1 MYFKENIWGIGAK
14 YLLHS
19 FAKENISKITKK
31 TWGRAFQRK
40 GIWILQEIL
49 SENQVVKKHNQ
60 TSALLTFS
68 AQLPLNIAQCILE
81 YQINPFLI
89 FTARNFYLKR
99 IKKGFTRKDLCEVS
113 QRFFHTRFEFF
124 WHTSWFV
131 NTKKLC

>member
-60 TSALLTFS
+60 TSALLIFFS
-68 AQLPLNIAQCILE
+68 TASIE
-81 YQINPFLI
+81 YC
-89 FTARNFYLKR
+89 TMYSR
-99 IKKGFTRKDLCEVS
+99 IS
-113 QRFFHTRFEFF
+113 
-124 WHTSWFV
+124 
-131 NTKKLC
+131 N